1 VAALP
6 ANPPGRAP
14 AVSLPGTWAILAAMP
29 VYPPDLAEWLDT
41 PLGVRLRAAE
51 RAVAAEPLRRVFGS
65 QLLQVGAWGPAEAFL
80 GMAGTVRRAVCDG
93 APGPG
98 VGFIAEDWQL
108 PVASHSVDAVLL
120 PHTHE
125 RSSEPH
131 QLLRECERVLAG
143 GGRLIVL
150 GFNPWSVV
158 GLRRLLARGAWPP
171 QIDHIYSERRLRDW
185 LSLLN
190 FDVTSVERYF
200 PALPEAEGR
209 FRRRAGGLPGFYGG
223 YLLVAVKRVHAVTPL
238 RRLWRRPERAPAGI
252 AEPTTRSP
260 L

>member
-1 VAALP
+1 
-6 ANPPGRAP
+6 
-14 AVSLPGTWAILAAMP
+14 MP
-29 VYPPDLAEWLDT
+29 IYPPDLSDWLAT
-41 PLGVRLRAAE
+41 PTGLRLRAAE
-51 RAVAAEPLRRVFGS
+51 QAVVAEPLRRVFGC
-65 QLLQVGAWGPAEAFL
+65 QLLQVGAWGRAEEFVGL
-80 GMAGTVRRAVCDG
+80 AGTVRRAVCAE
-93 APGPG
+93 APAPG

-131 QLLRECERVLAG
+131 QLLRECERVLTG

-150 GFNPWSVV
+150 GFNPWSMV
-158 GLRRLLARGAWPP
+158 GLRRLASRGAWPP
-171 QIDHIYSERRLRDW
+171 GIEHLYSERRLRDW

-190 FDVTSVERYF
+190 FDVTTAQRYF
-200 PALPEAEGR
+200 PAFSEAEGR
-209 FRRRAGGLPGFYGG
+209 FRHRARRLPGYYGG

-238 RRLWRRPERAPAGI
+238 RRLWKRPEHVPAGL
-252 AEPTTRSP
+252 AEPTTRSR

>member
-1 VAALP
+1 
-6 ANPPGRAP
+6 
-14 AVSLPGTWAILAAMP
+14 MP
-29 VYPPDLAEWLDT
+29 IYPPDLADWLQSPT
-41 PLGVRLRAAE
+41 GARLLAAE
-51 RAVAAEPLRRVFGS
+51 RAVVAEPLRRVFGS
-65 QLLQVGAWGPAEAFL
+65 QLLQVGAWGAAEEFIDL
-80 GMAGTVRRAVCDG
+80 AGTVRRVVCAARP
-93 APGPG
+93 APGI
-98 VGFIAEDWQL
+98 GFIAEDWQL
-108 PVASHSVDAVLL
+108 PVTSHSVDAVLL

-158 GLRRLLARGAWPP
+158 GLRRLLSRGGWPP
-171 QIDHIYSERRLRDW
+171 QIEQLYSERRLRDW

-190 FDVTSVERYF
+190 FDVTGVQRYF
-200 PALPEAEGR
+200 PAFAESEGR
-209 FRRRAGGLPGFYGG
+209 LRHRARGLPGYYGG

-238 RRLWRRPERAPAGI
+238 RRLWRRPERVPTGL
-252 AEPTTRSP
+252 AEPTTRSR